1 MSLNLKCFS
10 VYDRK
15 AGTYGQPFALATRGV
30 AMRTFESWVTDPN
43 SFFAKFPDDF
53 ELFEVG
59 EFDTI
64 SGELRSI
71 KPDFVIRASDVRS
84 ALAS

>member
-1 MSLNLKCFS
+1 MLNLKLFS

-15 AGTYGQPFALATRGV
+15 AGTYGQVFSLQTRGV
-30 AMRTFESWVTDPN
+30 AMRTFQTWVQDPN

-53 ELFEVG
+53 ELYEIG
-59 EFDTI
+59 EFDVQTGDMI
-64 SGELRSI
+64 SI
-71 KPDFVIRASDVRS
+71 KPDFVVRASDCKV

>member
-1 MSLNLKCFS
+1 MELKIFS

-15 AGTYGQPFALATRGV
+15 AGTYGQPFALQSRGV
-30 AMRTFESWVTDPN
+30 ALRTFQSWVQDPN

-53 ELFEVG
+53 ELYEIGVFHQV
-59 EFDTI
+59 
-64 SGELRSI
+64 SGEI
-71 KPDFVIRASDVRS
+71 VPFKPDFVGRASDIKI